1 MISSVCHCITI
12 GISMIIKRMYFS
24 YQLDVITVYIAVLNN
39 LLTSNVRLQ
48 VRRCL

>member
-12 GISMIIKRMYFS
+12 GISMIIKRMYIS

-48 VRRCL
+48 VLRCL